1 MSRDAI
7 LARVRSALG
16 PARPDRAA
24 EYAAIPRAY
33 RQSGALDLDA
43 RLALFEER
51 LHDYGVATVRC
62 APADIPTAIAQFLTT
77 REMPGLL
84 VPPGFPRDLLPP
96 AFDFPDASALTYR
109 QIDEAPGVITL
120 CASAIALSGS
130 IILEDRAPGQG
141 ARALSLIPDYHLCI
155 VGAAQLVETVPEG
168 IRAMDAACVR
178 VLTTI
183 AGPSATS
190 DIEMTRVRGV
200 HGPRTLEVVIRLS

>member
-1 MSRDAI
+1 TSPVRHRWLPHVHPPNGRLDLRPRSPRCAAANFPSMVGGAQPMSRDAI

-16 PARPDRAA
+16 PAHPDRAA
-24 EYAAIPRAY
+24 EYEAIPRAY

-62 APADIPTAIAQFLTT
+62 D
-77 REMPGLL
+77 
-84 VPPGFPRDLLPP
+84 PPG
-96 AFDFPDASALTYR
+96 
-109 QIDEAPGVITL
+109 VVTL
-120 CASAIALSGS
+120 CAAAIALSGT
-130 IILEDRAPGQG
+130 IILEDQAPGQG

-155 VGAAQLVETVPEG
+155 VDAAQLVETVPEG
-168 IRAMDAACVR
+168 IRAMDAAGVR
-178 VLTTI
+178 VMTTI
-183 AGPSATS
+183 SGPSATS